1 MSFGSA
7 FCLCSWIPMSCFQR
21 WVWKWTLKLRHLT
34 LLDIVNI
41 SCSWMDRLA
50 SSKNLYS
57 VWCHHL
63 IIWICGLNLLG
74 HLYPGIK
81 SPCRDCWLLLLQA
94 LSCPWLVDDIP
105 VPPSQAFSI
114 FKICLW
120 CWAPSCLES
129 DFVNLFQM
137 KALGIKH
144 VTEPELLIWDRAFYW
159 VEYFPQLKNLHKA
172 PFMCLFLRL

>member
-1 MSFGSA
+1 MYDFGLAPTYQCQVSSRISFVCLFPANSMSFGSA

-21 WVWKWTLKLRHLT
+21 WVWKRSLKLRNLT

-41 SCSWMDRLA
+41 SCSWTDRLA

-57 VWCHHL
+57 VWCHLL

-94 LSCPWLVDDIP
+94 LALSLVSWWYSSP
-105 VPPSQAFSI
+105 TKS
-114 FKICLW
+114 
-120 CWAPSCLES
+120 
-129 DFVNLFQM
+129 
-137 KALGIKH
+137 GI
-144 VTEPELLIWDRAFYW
+144 
-159 VEYFPQLKNLHKA
+159 LH
-172 PFMCLFLRL
+172 L